1 MMKRALLLAI
11 RAYRFLL
18 SPWWGNQC
26 RFEPTC
32 SEYAL
37 GAIDSRGAF
46 AGSWL
51 AARRLCKCH
60 PWHRGGYDPI
70 P

>member
-1 MMKRALLLAI
+1 MIKRALLAAI
-11 RAYRFLL
+11 RAYRFVL

-37 GAIDSRGAF
+37 RAIDSRGVLG
-46 AGSWL
+46 GSWL
-51 AARRLCKCH
+51 AVRRVCKCH
-60 PWHRGGYDPI
+60 PWHPGGYDPI
-70 P
+70 A

>member
-1 MMKRALLLAI
+1 MKRALLLAI
-11 RAYRFLL
+11 RAYRFAL

-26 RFEPTC
+26 RFDPTC

-37 GAIDSRGAF
+37 RAIDSRGVF
-46 AGSWL
+46 TGSSL
-51 AARRLCKCH
+51 ALRRLCKCH
-60 PWHRGGYDPI
+60 PWHRGGYDPL